1 MACGALDLNLL
12 LLGFLTCHISW
23 MKERVGGPRFSN
35 KTVHA
40 WGDLTV
46 ISPTVSRLC
55 FLREKQKEGS
65 LFLPCP
71 LGK

>member
-1 MACGALDLNLL
+1 MAYGALDLNLFL
-12 LLGFLTCHISW
+12 SGFLTCHISW
-23 MKERVGGPRFSN
+23 MKGRVGGPRFSN

-40 WGDLTV
+40 WGDLAV
-46 ISPTVSRLC
+46 VSPAVSRLC

-65 LFLPCP
+65 LPLSRP